1 MGETPASPAFAT
13 RWDLLLAWVLIGVDR
28 ASGVFS
34 GSEPEPGRQA
44 VCVWTSDAAITEAL
58 HVESWDVRQ
67 IKVRDLVAMLPAG
80 IGLQVDPGLPSGL
93 TLAAADV
100 AGLRELVPPFPP
112 GAATLHAWAGPD
124 AAVRDALVAATAGRV
139 RELHAFG
146 YTVADSPVLG
156 CLAHDASVDDADAVG
171 AALEAALSA
180 TTDPRALGVPTV
192 SIVRLDDV
200 PPSVRHALGREH
212 VLLRE
217 RPRRR
222 WRR

>member
-1 MGETPASPAFAT
+1 MGESPDAQVFAT

-44 VCVWTSDAAITEAL
+44 VCVWTSEAAITEAL

-80 IGLQVDPGLPSGL
+80 IGLQVDPGIPTGL
-93 TLAAADV
+93 TLAADDV
-100 AGLRELVPPFPP
+100 AALRGLGAPFPP
-112 GAATLHAWAGPD
+112 GAAALHAWAGPTG
-124 AAVRDALVAATAGRV
+124 AVRDALVAAATGRV
-139 RELHAFG
+139 RELRAFG
-146 YTVADSPVLG
+146 YTVGDSPVLG
-156 CLAHDASVDDADAVG
+156 CLAHDAPAEDADAVG
-171 AALEAALSA
+171 AALEDALSA
-180 TTDPRALGVPTV
+180 TTTPAALGVPTV
-192 SIVRLDDV
+192 NIVRLDDV
-200 PPSVRHALGREH
+200 PAALRDQLGDEHA
-212 VLLRE
+212 LLRE